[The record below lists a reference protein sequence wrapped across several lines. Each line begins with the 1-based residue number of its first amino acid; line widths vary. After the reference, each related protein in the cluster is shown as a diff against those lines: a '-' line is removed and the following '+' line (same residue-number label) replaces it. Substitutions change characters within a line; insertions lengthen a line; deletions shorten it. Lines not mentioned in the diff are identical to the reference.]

1 MPGGNLRLPP
11 IRIEYADGSTQ
22 NLLLDVGGRRPE
34 TTVNSASFLTDLL
47 LNRRSNVLSPV
58 TSTGLGAARL
68 RPLSGNGRSHLSHSL
83 TSSMLSPATSQN
95 RDIFRSP
102 TALVRTRPQSGGSSD
117 SQSAGSDRSH
127 EINHN
132 ASRVGFNHEAS
143 TAGFNREASTARFNN
158 EASTARFNNEA
169 SPSGSNHDSN
179 SHGSNNETATTSRF
193 NSEASTNHESIHE
206 ASTSTGE
213 RPATGLT
220 QSSSANAASASDQAA
235 NGMNQTP
242 ASDAHTE
249 TSRNIILT
257 VNYIYGQTP
266 VNNQQGGNARTAGNE
281 QNTDSQNG
289 ITGSLILH
297 VPSINE
303 SNDDNLQVLVRLAT
317 IIALRTIST
326 SIKKASGVP
335 DKVFE
340 SFRVCKLEELAEEDR
355 KCPICYD
362 AYIEPAEVEKDGSVK
377 ERDAKESINSNG
389 KRPMKDGKESQ
400 KKRRKSN
407 ADGQSSSYTSVLGD
421 KESSK
426 ESSPAEDDKY
436 VHVPVKMPCGHVFG
450 RTCLHEWLKTNNSC
464 PLCRDKI
471 KHTRG
476 SESGYATTVVLPNL
490 AQVISDGREVIE
502 DFNSRSLIFSM
513 PDQEGNESVNG
524 EQRSQEVAFPA
535 AVPIRFPTIV
545 TLNPLAANAGQGGA
559 GANGA
564 INTNGTG
571 AGAGRRNGSPGVM
584 RLVRELIQSLHNR
597 LHQPVRLRDDQ
608 DATRDLQQGVL
619 HRLPIIRP
627 VVGNPTGAS
636 GSVDGTVP
644 HVRMHLSPRSASYSA
659 GSGTGANPP
668 TTLFPVGVS
677 SRRTPDGVVT
687 TSIGGLDT
695 RATNERTRDATD
707 AVSSSSAALDSTH
720 TTDETSQTGSSSEGQ
735 PHNGSEA
742 NQHGLNSDSG
752 HGADH

>member
-95 RDIFRSP
+95 RDIFNSP
-102 TALVRTRPQSGGSSD
+102 TALVRTGSQSGGSSD
-117 SQSAGSDRSH
+117 SQSVGADGSH

-132 ASRVGFNHEAS
+132 ASRVGFNHEA
-143 TAGFNREASTARFNN
+143 TTARFNN
-158 EASTARFNNEA
+158 EAST
-169 SPSGSNHDSN
+169 SGFNHDASN
-179 SHGSNNETATTSRF
+179 SHGFNNETATTSRF

-206 ASTSTGE
+206 ATTSSGEGPAAGST
-213 RPATGLT
+213 
-220 QSSSANAASASDQAA
+220 QNSSVNAASASDQAA
-235 NGMNQTP
+235 NGINQTP

-266 VNNQQGGNARTAGNE
+266 VNNQRGGNAQAAGNE
-281 QNTDSQNG
+281 PNNDSQNG

-340 SFRVCKLEELAEEDR
+340 SFKVCKLEELAEEDR

-362 AYIEPAEVEKDGSVK
+362 AYIEPAEAEKDDSVK
-377 ERDAKESINSNG
+377 EKDAEDSINSNG
-389 KRPMKDGKESQ
+389 KRLRKDVKESQ
-400 KKRRKSN
+400 KKRRKNN
-407 ADGQSSSYTSVLGD
+407 ADGQSSSYTSFLD
-421 KESSK
+421 NKESSK
-426 ESSPAEDDKY
+426 ESSPAEEDKY

-490 AQVISDGREVIE
+490 AQVISEGREVIQ

-513 PDQEGNESVNG
+513 PDQEGNESANG

-571 AGAGRRNGSPGVM
+571 AGRRNGSPGVM

-597 LHQPVRLRDDQ
+597 LHQPVRLSDDQ
-608 DATRDLQQGVL
+608 GATQDLQQGVL
-619 HRLPIIRP
+619 QRLPIIRP
-627 VVGNPTGAS
+627 VVGNPAGAG
-636 GSVDGTVP
+636 GSVNGTVP
-644 HVRMHLSPRSASYSA
+644 HIRMHLSPRSASYSA
-659 GSGTGANPP
+659 GSGAGANSP

-677 SRRTPDGVVT
+677 SRRTPNGVVT

-695 RATNERTRDATD
+695 RATNERTRDATE

-720 TTDETSQTGSSSEGQ
+720 TTDETSQTGSSSGGQ
-735 PHNGSEA
+735 SHNGSEA
-742 NQHGLNSDSG
+742 DQHELNSDSG

>member
-22 NLLLDVGGRRPE
+22 NLLLDVGRRRPE

-95 RDIFRSP
+95 RDIFGSP
-102 TALVRTRPQSGGSSD
+102 TALVHTGPQSGGSSH

-143 TAGFNREASTARFNN
+143 TAGFNHGASTAGF
-158 EASTARFNNEA
+158 SNEA
-169 SPSGSNHDSN
+169 SPSGLNHDSN
-179 SHGSNNETATTSRF
+179 SHGFNNETATTSRF

-213 RPATGLT
+213 RPATVLT
-220 QSSSANAASASDQAA
+220 HNSSANAASASDQAA
-235 NGMNQTP
+235 NGINQTP

-377 ERDAKESINSNG
+377 EKDAKDSINSNG
-389 KRPMKDGKESQ
+389 KRPRKDGKESQ
-400 KKRRKSN
+400 KKRRKNN
-407 ADGQSSSYTSVLGD
+407 ADGQSSSYTSALGE
-421 KESSK
+421 KESIK

-490 AQVISDGREVIE
+490 AQVISEGREVIE

-513 PDQEGNESVNG
+513 PDQEGNESANG

-564 INTNGTG
+564 INTNGSG

-619 HRLPIIRP
+619 QRLPIIRP

-695 RATNERTRDATD
+695 RATNERTRDATE

-720 TTDETSQTGSSSEGQ
+720 ATDETSQTGSSSEGQ

-742 NQHGLNSDSG
+742 DQHGLNSDSG